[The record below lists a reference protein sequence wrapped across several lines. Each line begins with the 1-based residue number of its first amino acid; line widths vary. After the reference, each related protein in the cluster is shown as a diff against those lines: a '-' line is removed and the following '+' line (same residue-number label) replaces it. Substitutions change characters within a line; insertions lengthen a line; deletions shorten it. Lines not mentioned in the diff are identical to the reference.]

1 MLAKEGIPTVSSD
14 TPSTKMLVQEAVRV
28 LREIDN
34 TLMTILTQM
43 QALAKSLPE
52 YPVVRA
58 MGGVGNVLAPKLI
71 AEIGDVRR
79 FHSGKALIA
88 HAGIDAPP
96 YQSGQ
101 FTGRERKISKRG
113 SSSLRKIGYEV
124 MRCLKT
130 HKEPE
135 DAAVYRF
142 ILKKEK
148 EGKSKRAAKIAG
160 LNKFLRIYYARVME
174 VYQK

>member
-1 MLAKEGIPTVSSD
+1 M
-14 TPSTKMLVQEAVRV
+14 
-28 LREIDN
+28 LREVDN

-88 HAGIDAPP
+88 HAGIDAPS
-96 YQSGQ
+96 YQSGK
-101 FTGRERKISKRG
+101 FVGTERKISSGR
-113 SSSLRKIGYEV
+113 
-124 MRCLKT
+124 
-130 HKEPE
+130 
-135 DAAVYRF
+135 
-142 ILKKEK
+142 
-148 EGKSKRAAKIAG
+148 
-160 LNKFLRIYYARVME
+160 
-174 VYQK
+174 